1 MLHTETANKRGA
13 DLNNVSS
20 NSVLARCDVAPSPF
34 PFITDLRSGRLS
46 HIIVSKKISSLSS
59 STGRKV
65 QTVFWYSLCIYTF
78 AMVKGKKDLPPNLQL
93 LPRIKIEENFS
104 IEEEIFKSL
113 LRVVSIV

>member
-1 MLHTETANKRGA
+1 MYRQTASWRGA
-13 DLNNVSS
+13 MS
-20 NSVLARCDVAPSPF
+20 PPPPF

-59 STGRKV
+59 STGRKL

-78 AMVKGKKDLPPNLQL
+78 AMVNGKKDLPPNLQL